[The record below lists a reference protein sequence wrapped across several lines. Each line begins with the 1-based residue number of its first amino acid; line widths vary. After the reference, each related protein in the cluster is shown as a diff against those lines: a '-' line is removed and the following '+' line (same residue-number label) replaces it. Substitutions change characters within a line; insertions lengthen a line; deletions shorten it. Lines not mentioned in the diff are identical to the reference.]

1 MLKLKKNKNPRKL
14 QVPPE
19 FSTVTGTELN
29 MLFFP
34 QENFHDSSVT

>member
-1 MLKLKKNKNPRKL
+1 MLKLKKKKKPSKL

-29 MLFFP
+29 TLFFLRK
-34 QENFHDSSVT
+34 NFHDGSVT